1 MITDQKTIDALKE
14 LNYSQVYEKGKED
27 ARQEILD
34 KIDSMNGYVHV
45 DSFIGEL
52 KRFIEQLNQPKE
64 NKS

>member
-1 MITDQKTIDALKE
+1 MTGVIT
-14 LNYSQVYEKGKED
+14 
-27 ARQEILD
+27 RILD

-64 NKS
+64 EGKE